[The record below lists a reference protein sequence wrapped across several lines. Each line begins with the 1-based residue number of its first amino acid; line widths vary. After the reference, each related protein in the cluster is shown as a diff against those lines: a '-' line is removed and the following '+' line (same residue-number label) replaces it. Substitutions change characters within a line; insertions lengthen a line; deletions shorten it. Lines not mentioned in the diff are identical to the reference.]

1 MIGWFVRWSWLVF
14 WLLGSWL
21 VCRPLMVG
29 WLGFG
34 LILWP
39 WFIFRSWL
47 VLWPWFVMGFRF
59 WLILGLRFR
68 FICRFRF
75 V

>member
-1 MIGWFVRWSWLVF
+1 
-14 WLLGSWL
+14 
-21 VCRPLMVG
+21 MVG